1 MAKFSFDKPFI
12 KMFGKM
18 NDALDEMIDEIRKFN
33 VSDYEY
39 GVCTTSYKIRFIT
52 PQNVSEYIDMLSK
65 AFDKRLIE
73 TPGDIE
79 RFSVEIAKRMMKANG
94 CEELKTSSPMG
105 YTPSNITYRTL
116 ADIIAGLKEECFNR
130 SCYSQFDMR
139 QRQVSVQKDL
149 EKITGM
155 KFYMSMKN
163 LVNGIPSVLQS
174 SDVIC
179 KATDEVCDIIRES
192 IEEFILFAFSVN
204 MITVLQMKEY
214 LIPQELYV
222 TKKEN
227 DGGNT
232 IVTECDMLK
241 TTSADLRIRLPFSI
255 NIRNIV
261 LADNTTGFSDVDNA
275 IKYITSNPASPV
287 AEMISRFLSSENKKE
302 ICDCAEREIT
312 IIDRL
317 FSNCSGIRTCNNC
330 QSELTNYMP
339 PNLNVQWYDVIANGN
354 QFIDGAYRRDLQV
367 TGNITQSSILDS
379 MNMLY
384 KIFGGCGCGLTT
396 NEEIARNIVR
406 VSKLMSLI
414 TTKSLT
420 IHNIELVRE
429 ILAILGEILTRDII
443 MLVNNNTR
451 VLDLSHL
458 DDPEAGPPAYLYSE
472 SFVMEEVAE
481 TPAKENTA
489 PTPGSKQN
497 DADKVTVTYKNGEGE
512 DKKVSARFQA
522 FINWCR
528 KVLSSISKKF
538 NKDHAAEIKYVNK
551 HEDLNNKIKT
561 AIEQQKFVIN
571 VNNFPKFSIKLDQI
585 KPDIDKVVTTW
596 LDVKN
601 KPEFNV
607 KEFEASLYVGTTEQQ
622 KAIAAKTVA
631 NDKTE
636 AISNVIL
643 FNQVTKPQTY
653 SGPITVPL
661 WEEIINDLK
670 TSFNL
675 IQAFVDNLSQ
685 SLVNACE
692 KVKAAASANI
702 PEDATATNPEAAK
715 KKQRAQEMEKV
726 LMDLSTVYA
735 TATVNTLTKK
745 FYSTTYNTY
754 ASLIKAYKQQT
765 KDVATDTTTAT
776 TNTAATNNEQP
787 PAEAVANN
795 NEGGNTNG

>member
-1 MAKFSFDKPFI
+1 M
-12 KMFGKM
+12 
-18 NDALDEMIDEIRKFN
+18 
-33 VSDYEY
+33 
-39 GVCTTSYKIRFIT
+39 
-52 PQNVSEYIDMLSK
+52 
-65 AFDKRLIE
+65 
-73 TPGDIE
+73 
-79 RFSVEIAKRMMKANG
+79 
-94 CEELKTSSPMG
+94 
-105 YTPSNITYRTL
+105 
-116 ADIIAGLKEECFNR
+116 
-130 SCYSQFDMR
+130 
-139 QRQVSVQKDL
+139 
-149 EKITGM
+149 
-155 KFYMSMKN
+155 
-163 LVNGIPSVLQS
+163 
-174 SDVIC
+174 
-179 KATDEVCDIIRES
+179 
-192 IEEFILFAFSVN
+192 
-204 MITVLQMKEY
+204 
-214 LIPQELYV
+214 
-222 TKKEN
+222 
-227 DGGNT
+227 
-232 IVTECDMLK
+232 
-241 TTSADLRIRLPFSI
+241 
-255 NIRNIV
+255 
-261 LADNTTGFSDVDNA
+261 
-275 IKYITSNPASPV
+275 
-287 AEMISRFLSSENKKE
+287 
-302 ICDCAEREIT
+302 
-312 IIDRL
+312 
-317 FSNCSGIRTCNNC
+317 
-330 QSELTNYMP
+330 
-339 PNLNVQWYDVIANGN
+339 
-354 QFIDGAYRRDLQV
+354 
-367 TGNITQSSILDS
+367 
-379 MNMLY
+379 
-384 KIFGGCGCGLTT
+384 
-396 NEEIARNIVR
+396 
-406 VSKLMSLI
+406 
-414 TTKSLT
+414 
-420 IHNIELVRE
+420 
-429 ILAILGEILTRDII
+429 
-443 MLVNNNTR
+443 
-451 VLDLSHL
+451 
-458 DDPEAGPPAYLYSE
+458 
-472 SFVMEEVAE
+472 
-481 TPAKENTA
+481 
-489 PTPGSKQN
+489 
-497 DADKVTVTYKNGEGE
+497 
-512 DKKVSARFQA
+512 
-522 FINWCR
+522 
-528 KVLSSISKKF
+528 
-538 NKDHAAEIKYVNK
+538 NK

-776 TNTAATNNEQP
+776 TNTTAANNEQP
-787 PAEAVANN
+787 PAEAVGNN